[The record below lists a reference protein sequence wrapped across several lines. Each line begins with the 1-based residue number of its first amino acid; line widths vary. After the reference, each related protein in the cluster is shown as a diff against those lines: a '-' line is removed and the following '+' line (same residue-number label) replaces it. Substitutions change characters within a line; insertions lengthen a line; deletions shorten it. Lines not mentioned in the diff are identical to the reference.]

1 MAVLKDLAN
10 YLRSEKITLLI
21 DATHPFARQISVNAA
36 EAAGRTGVKFEQ
48 HTRQAWVR
56 EPGDLWLE
64 VPSLDAAVEAIPS
77 GARALLALGS
87 QHIAPFAT
95 RNDVFFLVRMVDAP
109 GKPLPLPNHSLL
121 IGKPSPDWQ
130 QEKLLIEES
139 RLTHI
144 VCRNSGGPGAYAKI
158 RAARELGMP
167 VIMVQR

>member
-1 MAVLKDLAN
+1 M
-10 YLRSEKITLLI
+10 
-21 DATHPFARQISVNAA
+21 FARFWNFIALHSSSVDQ
-36 EAAGRTGVKFEQ
+36 AGVVPTVSP
-48 HTRQAWVR
+48 TSSI
-56 EPGDLWLE
+56 
-64 VPSLDAAVEAIPS
+64 VPSTASMVPPPTPFPTPEFTQTDFMTEYPTPDDAENMEICKNICDDKRYTCEDVRFLS
-77 GARALLALGS
+77 R
-87 QHIAPFAT
+87 H
-95 RNDVFFLVRMVDAP
+95 NDAFFLVRMVDAP
-109 GKPLPLPNHSLL
+109 GEPLPLPNHSLL